1 MLCPWQRS
9 RNPQAI
15 VGSSYTAQGITHR
28 YLGLG
33 ASQVVL
39 ELKNAFANIG
49 NVRPVGSIP
58 GLGRSPGGG
67 MATLSSILA

>member
-39 ELKNAFANIG
+39 ELKNACANIG
-49 NVRPVGSIP
+49 NVRHVGSIP

>member
-15 VGSSYTAQGITHR
+15 VGSSYTAQGITRR

-33 ASQVVL
+33 ASQLVL
-39 ELKNAFANIG
+39 VLKNACANIG
-49 NVRPVGSIP
+49 NVRDIGLIP